1 MLTVQVLRGPRTN
14 RYLSL
19 ASPLGSVYR
28 DRLSLAVLELLDR
41 GEIDRLAEK
50 WFYTASH
57 PAVDCDHSANTT
69 AAERHLLPP
78 PSRYRRHLVPFA
90 RTHAALR
97 VAARR

>member
-1 MLTVQVLRGPRTN
+1 
-14 RYLSL
+14 
-19 ASPLGSVYR
+19 VYR